1 MSGHWAF
8 RHLGLDRDADERA
21 IKRAYAT
28 RLKITRPDE
37 DPEGFQALNEAY
49 RAALDWAQSRQDSE
63 PTGFVRI
70 TSMSTTI
77 AIETPDADR
86 DTGARDNRRDDD
98 VAADGRRDAGGHA
111 DEGLASPDDV
121 DAGAAVDA
129 DDRGAD
135 TDADDSEEVRSFA
148 SLEPEAPDAIA
159 DFDPDAFYDACVSI
173 TARGREGELA
183 RWLNAQPM
191 LWSLEHK
198 TQIAHWLLQ
207 QLHMR
212 RPPIE
217 RRRFDLLANFFGL
230 DDLHAGVDAFWV
242 HRIRHRLHLAWEV
255 QTQQLRTL
263 AERTGLN
270 GGSVASN
277 LRQAGRVLHQ
287 LSLPL
292 RWSQALRAALV
303 PGYPSAVRGF
313 LYRLDFGDL
322 GDLPPPIREDQIA
335 FWDAAG
341 DRSRLSRPR
350 WAVGAA
356 RCVAYSALAILG
368 MLLVKAMT
376 PGIEID
382 PSVAI
387 KTSLTLFGL
396 MTFAWLAAVGGQFC
410 LAWLAAP
417 PSEDVPLPWLR
428 TAFVPLLVGLSF
440 ALYRFAGFEFGAIAM
455 AGAALF
461 VATLRCR
468 DLIGAWFAGR
478 FTLRVWHLW
487 LVLPLIVLIA
497 WFARQHAAL
506 VIVATLSGAL
516 LLWAV
521 ELGLRRRS
529 N

>member
-8 RHLGLDRDADERA
+8 RHLGLAQDADARA
-21 IKRAYAT
+21 IKRAYAAK
-28 RLKITRPDE
+28 LKVTRPDE

-49 RAALDWAQSRQDSE
+49 RAALDWVQSRQSSE
-63 PTGFVRI
+63 PAVAVRAALAAEPAVASALAVESSDGDAHERTDSGPPTEVDARESDVAAVDTDTYDPEAFDRDDAQSFAGFEH
-70 TSMSTTI
+70 
-77 AIETPDADR
+77 ETPDA
-86 DTGARDNRRDDD
+86 
-98 VAADGRRDAGGHA
+98 
-111 DEGLASPDDV
+111 L
-121 DAGAAVDA
+121 
-129 DDRGAD
+129 
-135 TDADDSEEVRSFA
+135 
-148 SLEPEAPDAIA
+148 A
-159 DFDPDAFYDACVSI
+159 DFDPDAFYDECVAI
-173 TARGREGELA
+173 TARGREGDLA
-183 RWLNAQPM
+183 RWLNAQPV

-217 RRRFDLLANFFGL
+217 RRRFDLLADFFGL
-230 DDLHAGVDAFWV
+230 NDLHSGVDTFWV

-277 LRQAGRVLHQ
+277 LRQAGRILHQ

-292 RWSQALRAALV
+292 RWPQALRAALV

-322 GDLPPPIREDQIA
+322 GDLPPPIREDQIG

-341 DRSRLSRPR
+341 DRGRLSGPR
-350 WAVGAA
+350 WAVGAV
-356 RCVAYSALAILG
+356 RCVVYSVVAILG
-368 MLLVKAMT
+368 MLLVKGMT
-376 PGIEID
+376 PGVGID
-382 PSVAI
+382 PSVAV
-387 KTSLTLFGL
+387 KASLTLFGL
-396 MTFAWLAAVGGQFC
+396 MTFAWLATVGGLLC

-428 TAFVPLLVGLSF
+428 TAFVPLLAAMSL
-440 ALYRFAGFEFGAIAM
+440 ALHRFAGLEFGAIAM

-468 DLIGAWFAGR
+468 DLIGALFAGR

-497 WFARQHAAL
+497 WFAKEHAAL
-506 VIVATLSGAL
+506 VFVATLSGAL
-516 LLWAV
+516 LLWAL
-521 ELGLRRRS
+521 ELGLRRRRRS